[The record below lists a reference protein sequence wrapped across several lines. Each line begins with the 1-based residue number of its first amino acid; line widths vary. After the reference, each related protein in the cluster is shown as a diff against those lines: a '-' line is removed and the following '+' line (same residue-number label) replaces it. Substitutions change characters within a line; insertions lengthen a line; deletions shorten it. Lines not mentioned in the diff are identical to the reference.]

1 MPAAQGHITVRR
13 RAKDGSDGNDAVR
26 YWLVPSATQI
36 KRAQD
41 GTMYPSTVT
50 CEKRKQTGNSE
61 PIATNEGYLY
71 YKIGYTDGAVT
82 AKLSYG
88 STGVKATS
96 GMAWIQF
103 MLEINN
109 IEVASETVTVVADGR
124 SVSGVKEWYLRWAQ
138 SSGVTTNTGGWSETV
153 PQLTQTYKY
162 LWNYEEISFDDGTT
176 VKTQPAII
184 GVYGRGIKSVTNY
197 YLATSSSSGVTTT
210 TAGWTTTVQS
220 PTPEKRYLWNYEVVT
235 YDDDSTTTT
244 SPHIICVYGEKG
256 DPGED
261 AYLLDLDNEVQGIPC
276 DSSGTPTGTGTLA
289 STNSTVYKGSKV
301 DTGWSFSKEDSG
313 CTSSINANG
322 TVSVTAIS
330 ADKASVK
337 VTATKGS
344 VTLTATMSLYK
355 VKAGSN
361 GSSPVVYSIET
372 SVSAI
377 GRNASGTLKTT
388 SFTAYKNK
396 TVGSTTSRTY
406 DGILQYKRIGQDSN
420 ATTLS
425 GEGGTI
431 QGISAACTSIQIVYY
446 SSNGTTVLDSETIPI
461 VKDGGKGDPG
471 DPGDPGAPGEDGYT
485 IVVSPANLA
494 FNYATPVVKQKVR
507 VDVYKGSRKLSYQ
520 TEFIC
525 STLSQSTSTPITN
538 GLNWGF
544 NTDTEG
550 FYYELTYLSGRDINI
565 DIPFVITI
573 GELKFNSV
581 ICVTT
586 IKNGIPGQTYKPLRV
601 REWAKLPVGTALT
614 SGLAESD
621 DWTDVVYK
629 TGTNSSAGVDY
640 WRCMNSFTKEA
651 GYTLPEP
658 SDGYLQKASSFG
670 SLATDIFLAN
680 YALIKNLGVE
690 SVEMRD
696 SNGGVLFQA
705 KNGVVTCNTG
715 NFANVNVSGSLK
727 ANTLDLKISTQDH
740 NGDSS
745 LVPNGSICMGA
756 DRICL
761 PELTAGSVRTIRILN
776 PKETR
781 TIGNDLILSRATAN
795 VRISSSLSAFDAQ
808 ATEITLAECGLNGGV
823 YLELLGYRK
832 SGSTLTYWLTHR
844 ISEVYY

>member
-109 IEVASETVTVVADGR
+109 LEVASETVSVVADGR

-138 SSGVTTNTGGWSETV
+138 SSGVTTDTGGWSETV

-162 LWNYEEISFDDGTT
+162 LWNYEEVSFDDGTT
-176 VKTQPAII
+176 MKTSPAII

-197 YLATSSSSGVTTT
+197 YLATTLSSGVTTT

-244 SPHIICVYGEKG
+244 TPHIICVYGEKG

-261 AYLLDLDNEVQGIPC
+261 AYLLDLDNEVEGIPC
-276 DSSGTPTGTGTLA
+276 NSAGNPTGTGTLA
-289 STNSTVYKGSKV
+289 STNSTVYKGSKP
-301 DTGWSFSKEDSG
+301 DSGWSFSKADTD
-313 CTSSINANG
+313 CTSSIDSNG
-322 TVSVTAIS
+322 TVSVTAIT

-344 VTLTATMSLYK
+344 TTLTATMSLYK
-355 VKAGSN
+355 VKPGSN

-377 GRNASGTLKTT
+377 GRNAAGTLNPT

-396 TVGSTTSRTY
+396 IVGSTRSRTSEKNLTY
-406 DGILQYKRIGQDSN
+406 RRVGQDTS
-420 ATTLS
+420 ATKLS

-431 QGISAACTSIQIVYY
+431 QGMSAACTAVQIVIYD
-446 SSNGTTVLDSETIPI
+446 NDGTTVLDSETIPI

-485 IVVSPANLA
+485 IVVSPANVA
-494 FNYATPVVKQKVR
+494 FNYSTPVLEQKIR
-507 VDVYKGSRKLSYQ
+507 VDVYKGSRKLAYQ
-520 TEFIC
+520 TDYLC
-525 STLSQSTSTPITN
+525 SILSTKNSVTD
-538 GLNWGF
+538 GLTWGF
-544 NTDTEG
+544 NTDDNG
-550 FYYELTYLSGRDINI
+550 FYYKLTYIPNHDVNI

-573 GELKFNSV
+573 GDLKFNRV

-586 IKNGIPGQTYKPLRV
+586 IKNGIPGPTYEPLRV

-614 SGLAESD
+614 SGLADSD
-621 DWTDVVYK
+621 DWTDIVYK
-629 TGTNSSAGVDY
+629 TGTNSGSGIDY
-640 WRCMNSFTKEA
+640 WRCKKPFTKA
-651 GYTLPEP
+651 ADYTLPEP
-658 SDGYLQKASSFG
+658 EDEFLQKTSNFG

-680 YALIKNLGVE
+680 YALVKNLGVE
-690 SVEMRD
+690 TIDMRD
-696 SNGGVLFQA
+696 GSGNVLFRA
-705 KNGVVTCNTG
+705 KDGVVTCNTG
-715 NFANVNVSGSLK
+715 NFRNVNVQGLIK
-727 ANTLDLKISTQDH
+727 AQTLELQISTQDH

-745 LVPNGSICMGA
+745 PEPNGAICLNA
-756 DRICL
+756 DRILL
-761 PELTAGSVRTIRILN
+761 PDLSPGAIRTIRVLN
-776 PKETR
+776 PLETR
-781 TIGNDLILSRATAN
+781 TAPNDLILSRGSTN
-795 VRISSSLSAFDAQ
+795 VRISPTLSALDAVASQ
-808 ATEITLAECGLNGGV
+808 ITLEECGMNGGV

-832 SGSTLTYWLTHR
+832 SGSVLTYWLTKKLAD
-844 ISEVYY
+844 VT